1 MKLLLI
7 SLFLLLSI
15 TGCQETSYT
24 RGNIPTLN
32 GYSTEKGTQNSFG
45 NTNQNRVEERKSKVE
60 ISKINAD
67 SKIAIAK
74 IESEN
79 RLKIAQLDADTKKD
93 VAHTDSKTQI
103 QKSKIDAVTSKENMQ
118 NRFYITLAIIF
129 SVTVAFILLFINNK
143 KNRDLKNKLYQDQL
157 RHEEMLK
164 EREHEERRVLKM
176 LDLVT
181 EGKLSPIMEEE
192 IILSLT
198 QPKQKQIE
206 VTTIIDEP
214 KTDTKPN

>member
-1 MKLLLI
+1 MKSLI
-7 SLFLLLSI
+7 ISSLILLSI
-15 TGCQETSYT
+15 SGCQETSYT
-24 RGNIPTLN
+24 RGYLPTLN
-32 GYSTEKGTQNSFG
+32 SYSTSKDGKPSLMHQN
-45 NTNQNRVEERKSKVE
+45 QQRVQERKDRVE
-60 ISKINAD
+60 ISKIDAD

-79 RLKIAQLDADTKKD
+79 RLKIATINSDTTKD

-103 QKSKIDAVTSKENMQ
+103 KKSEIDAITSKENMQ

-129 SVTVAFILLFINNK
+129 SVTIAFVLLFINNK

-198 QPKQKQIE
+198 QPKPKQIE
-206 VTTIIDEP
+206 VTTIVDEP
-214 KTDTKPN
+214 ITENTPN

>member
-1 MKLLLI
+1 MLFMKSLLI
-7 SLFLLLSI
+7 SLLILLSI
-15 TGCQETSYT
+15 SGCQESSYT
-24 RGNIPTLN
+24 RGYSPTLN
-32 GYSTEKGTQNSFG
+32 SYTSSNGEKHSMVN
-45 NTNQNRVEERKSKVE
+45 NNKDRVQERKSKVE

-79 RLKIAQLDADTKKD
+79 RLKIAQLDAEAKKD
-93 VAHTDSKTQI
+93 VADTDSKMQI
-103 QKSKIDAVTSKENMQ
+103 KKSEIDAVTSKENMQ

-206 VTTIIDEP
+206 TTIIEE
-214 KTDTKPN
+214 KQN

>member
-1 MKLLLI
+1 MPFMKSLFISLLI
-7 SLFLLLSI
+7 LLSI
-15 TGCQETSYT
+15 SGCQESSHT
-24 RGNIPTLN
+24 RGYLPTLN
-32 GYSTEKGTQNSFG
+32 GYSQSKEVNPSLVNTQNS
-45 NTNQNRVEERKSKVE
+45 RVQESKSKVE
-60 ISKINAD
+60 ISKIDAE

-79 RLKIAQLDADTKKD
+79 RLKIAKIESDTKKN
-93 VAHTDSKTQI
+93 VAGTQSVTQI
-103 QKSKIDAVTSKENMQ
+103 KRSEIDALTSKENMQ

-129 SVTVAFILLFINNK
+129 SVTIAFILLFINNK

-164 EREHEERRVLKM
+164 EREHDERRLLKM
-176 LDLVT
+176 LDLVSD
-181 EGKLSPIMEEE
+181 GKLSPIMEEE

-206 VTTIIDEP
+206 TTIIEEEI
-214 KTDTKPN
+214 TKN